1 VYLVAQPERGGS
13 VAVRGRGYW
22 VGVAM
27 AAAAA
32 VSWSCSTLVLGPA
45 LELVDV
51 PTASAVRTPLA
62 SALLWA
68 VARRAGV
75 LPERQQ
81 LRGRALTAILVTGV
95 ISVASTGFFMLSV
108 AYAGPGRAAVLS
120 ATSPLFAVP
129 FSLLFLGERGNW
141 RVAAGTLCSVVGV
154 VMLAQ
159 S

>member
-1 VYLVAQPERGGS
+1 
-13 VAVRGRGYW
+13 
-22 VGVAM
+22 M

-75 LPERQQ
+75 LPGRQQ
-81 LRGRALTAILVTGV
+81 LRGRALAAILVTGV

-108 AYAGPGRAAVLS
+108 AFAGPGRAAVLS

-129 FSLLFLGERGNW
+129 FSVLFLGERGNW